1 MKDEMQSGASILLA
15 RVEAVRVLLVEDHP
29 VMIEGLRVSLERAG
43 LDVCGAALTA
53 ADGLELARRHQPQVA
68 VLDFNLPD
76 ATGAE
81 LAALLKEASP
91 DTAVIFVTG
100 DDSDSA
106 LLAALEA
113 GARGY
118 LLKSQPPSEV
128 AEAVRQA
135 ARGVSVMPPGRV
147 SAAQMRAREV
157 QRTQQEAERTRL
169 APRELE
175 ALTLAAQGLATKQI
189 ATKLGVSL
197 ATGRWYV
204 QQAIEKLGT
213 HSKLEAVAKARR
225 LGLLE

>member
-1 MKDEMQSGASILLA
+1 MRRSRPRLSFIT
-15 RVEAVRVLLVEDHP
+15 VEAVKVLVVEDHP
-29 VMIEGLRVSLERAG
+29 LMVEGLRISLERAG
-43 LDVCGAALTA
+43 LDVCGTALTA

-76 ATGAE
+76 GTGAQ
-81 LAALLKEASP
+81 LAEQLREASP

-100 DDSDSA
+100 DESDSA
-106 LLAALEA
+106 LLAALQA

-135 ARGVSVMPPGRV
+135 ARGVSVMPPGRI
-147 SAAQMRAREV
+147 SAAQMRAREA
-157 QRTQQEAERTRL
+157 QRLQLEADRTRL

-175 ALTLAAQGLATKQI
+175 ALTLAASGLATKQI

-204 QQAIEKLGT
+204 QQAIEKLGA

>member
-1 MKDEMQSGASILLA
+1 MRDEPAVDAPILHS
-15 RVEAVRVLLVEDHP
+15 VVDAVSVLLVEDHP
-29 VMIEGLRVSLERAG
+29 MMVEGLRISLERAG

-53 ADGLELARRHQPQVA
+53 AEGLELARRHQPQVA

-76 ATGAE
+76 STGAE
-81 LAALLKEASP
+81 LAAQLREASP
-91 DTAVIFVTG
+91 ETAVIFVTG
-100 DDSDSA
+100 DESDSA
-106 LLAALEA
+106 LLAALDA

-118 LLKSQPPSEV
+118 LLKSQPPSDV

-147 SAAQMRAREV
+147 SAAQMRAREA
-157 QRTQQEAERTRL
+157 QRLQMEADRTRL

-204 QQAIEKLGT
+204 QQAIEKLGA

-225 LGLLE
+225 LGLLQ

>member
-1 MKDEMQSGASILLA
+1 M
-15 RVEAVRVLLVEDHP
+15 RVLLVEDHP
-29 VMIEGLRVSLERAG
+29 VVIEGLRISLERAG
-43 LDVCGAALTA
+43 LDVVGAAMTTA
-53 ADGLELARRHQPQVA
+53 AGLELARLHQPQVA

-76 ATGAE
+76 GTGAQ
-81 LAALLKEASP
+81 LAAQLREASP
-91 DTAVIFVTG
+91 ETAVIFVTG
-100 DDSDSA
+100 DDSDQA

-118 LLKSQPPSEV
+118 VLKSQPPSEV
-128 AEAVRQA
+128 ADAIRQA

-147 SAAQMRAREV
+147 VAAQSRAREA
-157 QRTQQEAERTRL
+157 QRTQLDAQLEADQARL

-189 ATKLGVSL
+189 ATRLGVSL

-225 LGLLE
+225 LGLLK

>member
-1 MKDEMQSGASILLA
+1 MDLIL
-15 RVEAVRVLLVEDHP
+15 
-29 VMIEGLRVSLERAG
+29 
-43 LDVCGAALTA
+43 
-53 ADGLELARRHQPQVA
+53 
-68 VLDFNLPD
+68 LDFNLPD
-76 ATGAE
+76 STGAE
-81 LAALLKEASP
+81 LAAQLREASP
-91 DTAVIFVTG
+91 ETAVIFVTG
-100 DDSDSA
+100 DESDSA

-118 LLKSQPPSEV
+118 LLKSQPPTDV
-128 AEAVRQA
+128 ADAVRQA

-147 SAAQMRAREV
+147 SAAQMRAREA
-157 QRTQQEAERTRL
+157 QRLQMEADRTRL

-225 LGLLE
+225 LGLLK

>member
-1 MKDEMQSGASILLA
+1 MRDERTPAAPILQSV
-15 RVEAVRVLLVEDHP
+15 VEAVTVLLVEDHP
-29 VMIEGLRVSLERAG
+29 MMVEGLRISLERAG

-76 ATGAE
+76 STGAE
-81 LAALLKEASP
+81 LAAQLREASP

-100 DDSDSA
+100 DESDSA

-118 LLKSQPPSEV
+118 LLKSQPPSDV
-128 AEAVRQA
+128 ADAVRHA

-147 SAAQMRAREV
+147 SAAQMRAREA
-157 QRTQQEAERTRL
+157 QRLQMEADRTRL

-225 LGLLE
+225 LGLLK

>member
-1 MKDEMQSGASILLA
+1 M
-15 RVEAVRVLLVEDHP
+15 
-29 VMIEGLRVSLERAG
+29 
-43 LDVCGAALTA
+43 LT
-53 ADGLELARRHQPQVA
+53 GRHSQQRRSRYWVT
-68 VLDFNLPD
+68 LDFNLPD
-76 ATGAE
+76 STGAE
-81 LAALLKEASP
+81 LAAQLREASP
-91 DTAVIFVTG
+91 ETAVIFVTG
-100 DDSDSA
+100 DESDSA

-118 LLKSQPPSEV
+118 LLKSQPPTDV
-128 AEAVRQA
+128 ADAVRQA

-147 SAAQMRAREV
+147 SAAQMRAREA
-157 QRTQQEAERTRL
+157 QRLQMEADRTRL

-225 LGLLE
+225 LGLLK

>member
-1 MKDEMQSGASILLA
+1 MRDERPPVAPILQSV
-15 RVEAVRVLLVEDHP
+15 VEAVRVLLVEDHP
-29 VMIEGLRVSLERAG
+29 MMVEGLRISLERAG

-76 ATGAE
+76 LTGAE
-81 LAALLKEASP
+81 LAAQLHEASP
-91 DTAVIFVTG
+91 DTAV
-100 DDSDSA
+100 
-106 LLAALEA
+106 
-113 GARGY
+113 
-118 LLKSQPPSEV
+118 
-128 AEAVRQA
+128 
-135 ARGVSVMPPGRV
+135 MPPGRI
-147 SAAQMRAREV
+147 SAAQMRAREA
-157 QRTQQEAERTRL
+157 QRLQMEADRTRL

-204 QQAIEKLGT
+204 QQAIEKLGA

>member
-1 MKDEMQSGASILLA
+1 
-15 RVEAVRVLLVEDHP
+15 VETVVRVLLVEDHP
-29 VMIEGLRVSLERAG
+29 VVIEGLRISLERAG
-43 LDVCGAALTA
+43 LDVVGAAMTTA
-53 ADGLELARRHQPQVA
+53 AGLELARLHHPQVA
-68 VLDFNLPD
+68 ILDFNLPD
-76 ATGAE
+76 GTGAQ
-81 LAALLKEASP
+81 LAAQLREASP
-91 DTAVIFVTG
+91 ETAVIFVTG
-100 DDSDSA
+100 DDSDQA

-118 LLKSQPPSEV
+118 VLKSQPPSEV
-128 AEAVRQA
+128 ADAVRQA

-147 SAAQMRAREV
+147 VAAQSRAREA
-157 QRTQQEAERTRL
+157 QRTQREAELTRL

-204 QQAIEKLGT
+204 QQAIEKLGS

>member
-1 MKDEMQSGASILLA
+1 
-15 RVEAVRVLLVEDHP
+15 VETVVRVLLVEDHP
-29 VMIEGLRVSLERAG
+29 VVIEGLRISLERAG
-43 LDVCGAALTA
+43 LDVVGAAMTTA
-53 ADGLELARRHQPQVA
+53 AGLELARLHHPQVA
-68 VLDFNLPD
+68 ILDFNLPD
-76 ATGAE
+76 GTGAQ
-81 LAALLKEASP
+81 LAAQLREASP
-91 DTAVIFVTG
+91 ETAVIFVTG
-100 DDSDSA
+100 DDSDQA

-118 LLKSQPPSEV
+118 VLKSQPPSEV
-128 AEAVRQA
+128 ADAVRQA

-147 SAAQMRAREV
+147 AAAQSRAREA
-157 QRTQQEAERTRL
+157 QRTQREAELTRL

-204 QQAIEKLGT
+204 QQAIEKLGC

>member
-1 MKDEMQSGASILLA
+1 
-15 RVEAVRVLLVEDHP
+15 LVEDHP
-29 VMIEGLRVSLERAG
+29 VVIEGLRISLERAG
-43 LDVCGAALTA
+43 LDVVGAAMTTA
-53 ADGLELARRHQPQVA
+53 AGLELARLHQPQVA

-76 ATGAE
+76 GTGAQ
-81 LAALLKEASP
+81 LAAQLREASP
-91 DTAVIFVTG
+91 ETAVIFVTG
-100 DDSDSA
+100 DDSDQA

-118 LLKSQPPSEV
+118 VLKSQPPSEV
-128 AEAVRQA
+128 ADAIRQA

-147 SAAQMRAREV
+147 VAAQSRAREA
-157 QRTQQEAERTRL
+157 QRTQLDAQLEADQARL

-225 LGLLE
+225 LGLLK

>member
-1 MKDEMQSGASILLA
+1 MDA
-15 RVEAVRVLLVEDHP
+15 AVRVLLVEDHP
-29 VMIEGLRVSLERAG
+29 VVIEGLRISLERAG
-43 LDVCGAALTA
+43 LDVVGAALTTA
-53 ADGLELARRHQPQVA
+53 AGLELARLHQPQVA

-76 ATGAE
+76 GTGAE
-81 LAALLKEASP
+81 LAAQLREASP
-91 DTAVIFVTG
+91 ATAVIFVTG

-118 LLKSQPPSEV
+118 VLKSQPPSEV
-128 AEAVRQA
+128 ADAVRQA

-147 SAAQMRAREV
+147 VAAQGRAREI
-157 QRTQQEAERTRL
+157 QRTQQEADRTRL

-225 LGLLE
+225 LGLLK